1 MSTYRVE
8 IDSSWPVADAFDYM
22 ARFSNAAKWD
32 PGVLGAEDLDQGL
45 PRLASVYRLQIKMLG
60 RPVPLDYRIVEL
72 DRPKRVVLEAQNSM
86 ICSRD
91 AIEVTPAGPGASK
104 VTYSATLTGRGLA
117 ALASPLLALAL
128 RRLGDRAAAGLRAA
142 LSSPLG

>member
-91 AIEVTPAGPGASK
+91 VIEVRPAGPGTTK
-104 VTYSATLTGRGLA
+104 VSYSATLTGRGLA